1 MPIRSLCAFLISLL
15 TLANGNF
22 LFSQNQAPVS
32 DPQAVA
38 LANLALSALTNGV
51 AVSDVTLSGNATW
64 IAGSD
69 KETGPATLQ
78 AKGAGESRID
88 LKVSGGTRTEVHND
102 TPGSPQ
108 GESIAPDG
116 TVQPWPQ
123 HNCWINGGW
132 FFPALS
138 ILAATPDPS
147 VIFTYV
153 GVESRDTGSVQH
165 LRAYRYLASKK
176 PGLVALVTSLSTE
189 DIYLDSTSFHPVAFI
204 FNTHPDDD
212 EATNISVEIDFSDYQ
227 LVSSAQIPM
236 HVQKLINGGLAVDI
250 AVTNAVVNSGLS
262 DDLFAIQ

>member
-1 MPIRSLCAFLISLL
+1 MPIRSLSAFLPFLL
-15 TLANGNF
+15 TLANTTF

-32 DPQAVA
+32 DPQAIM
-38 LANLALSALTNGV
+38 LAQQSIAALTNSISV
-51 AVSDVTLSGNATW
+51 ADVTLTGNATW

-69 KETGPATLQ
+69 KETGPTTLQ
-78 AKGAGESRID
+78 AKGTGESRSD
-88 LKVSGGTRTEVHND
+88 LKLSGGTRTEVRND
-102 TPGSPQ
+102 APGSPQ

-138 ILAATPDPS
+138 ILAATSDAS

-153 GVESRDTGSVQH
+153 GLEGRDTGSVQH
-165 LRAYRYLASKK
+165 IRAYRYVTSKK
-176 PGLVALVTSLSTE
+176 PGVVALITSLSTE
-189 DIYLDSTSFHPVAFI
+189 DIYLDSTSFLPVAFV

-212 EATNISVEIDFSDYQ
+212 EATNISVEIDFSGYQ
-227 LVSSAQIPM
+227 PVSGAQVPM
-236 HVQKLINGGLAVDI
+236 HVQKLINGGLAVDVDI
-250 AVTNAVVNSGLS
+250 TSAVLNPGLS